1 MTKVRQKQNQLGRP
15 RLKIDLNILANLAQI
30 GCPDYEIAKILN
42 ISARTLSRNYAEYID
57 ENREKG
63 KASLRKKMWDKALK
77 KDNTMM
83 QIWLSKNYL
92 GFKDK
97 IETHN
102 TTKVSDSYIWN
113 MRDKWLKKN
122 LFSVIKN
129 QKHKKKTE
137 YKNNNSIKRT

>member
-1 MTKVRQKQNQLGRP
+1 MKTDKIKAKTQKKQNPLGRP
-15 RLKIDLNILANLAQI
+15 RLKIDLNLLANLAQI
-30 GCPDYEIAKILN
+30 GCPVYEHAKMLRL
-42 ISARTLSRNYAEYID
+42 SPRTLSRNYAEYID

-102 TTKVSDSYIWN
+102 TTEPIP
-113 MRDKWLKKN
+113 
-122 LFSVIKN
+122 FVIEADAEEVN
-129 QKHKKKTE
+129 G
-137 YKNNNSIKRT
+137 

>member
-1 MTKVRQKQNQLGRP
+1 MKTDKNKAKTQKKQNPLGRP

-30 GCPDYEIAKILN
+30 GCPDYEIAKILG
-42 ISARTLSRNYAEYID
+42 ISPRTLSRNYAEYID

-97 IETHN
+97 IET
-102 TTKVSDSYIWN
+102 TDVKEPIP
-113 MRDKWLKKN
+113 L
-122 LFSVIKN
+122 VIEAEVDN
-129 QKHKKKTE
+129 G
-137 YKNNNSIKRT
+137 

>member
-1 MTKVRQKQNQLGRP
+1 MDKTKAKTQKKQNQLGRP
-15 RLKIDLNILANLAQI
+15 RLKIDINILANLAQI
-30 GCPDYEIAKILN
+30 GWPDYEIAKILN
-42 ISARTLSRNYAEYID
+42 ISPRTLSRNYAEFID

-97 IETHN
+97 IET
-102 TTKVSDSYIWN
+102 TDVKEPIP
-113 MRDKWLKKN
+113 L
-122 LFSVIKN
+122 VIEAEVDN
-129 QKHKKKTE
+129 G
-137 YKNNNSIKRT
+137 

>member
-1 MTKVRQKQNQLGRP
+1 MDKNKTKTQKKQNYLGRP
-15 RLKIDLNILANLAQI
+15 RIKIDLNVLGNLAQI

-42 ISARTLSRNYAEYID
+42 ISPRTLSRNYAEFID

-97 IETHN
+97 IET
-102 TTKVSDSYIWN
+102 TDVKEPIP
-113 MRDKWLKKN
+113 L
-122 LFSVIKN
+122 VIEAEV
-129 QKHKKKTE
+129 QDG
-137 YKNNNSIKRT
+137 

>member
-1 MTKVRQKQNQLGRP
+1 MKTDKNKAKTQKKQNQLGRP

-42 ISARTLSRNYAEYID
+42 ISPRTLSRNYAEFID

-77 KDNTMM
+77 NDNTMM

-97 IETHN
+97 IET
-102 TTKVSDSYIWN
+102 TDVKEPIP
-113 MRDKWLKKN
+113 L
-122 LFSVIKN
+122 VIEAEVDN
-129 QKHKKKTE
+129 G
-137 YKNNNSIKRT
+137 

>member
-1 MTKVRQKQNQLGRP
+1 MKTDKNKAKTQKKQNQLGRP

-42 ISARTLSRNYAEYID
+42 ISPRTLSRNYAEFID

-63 KASLRKKMWDKALK
+63 KASLRKNMWDKALK

-102 TTKVSDSYIWN
+102 TTEPIP
-113 MRDKWLKKN
+113 L
-122 LFSVIKN
+122 VIEADAEEVN
-129 QKHKKKTE
+129 G
-137 YKNNNSIKRT
+137 

>member
-1 MTKVRQKQNQLGRP
+1 MKTDKNKAKTQKKQNPLGRP

-30 GCPDYEIAKILN
+30 GSPDYEIAKILG
-42 ISARTLSRNYAEYID
+42 ISPRTLSRNYAEYID

-92 GFKDK
+92 GFKD
-97 IETHN
+97 
-102 TTKVSDSYIWN
+102 
-113 MRDKWLKKN
+113 
-122 LFSVIKN
+122 
-129 QKHKKKTE
+129 
-137 YKNNNSIKRT
+137 

>member
-1 MTKVRQKQNQLGRP
+1 MKTDKNKAKTQKKQNQLGRP
-15 RLKIDLNILANLAQI
+15 RLKIDINILANLAQI

-42 ISARTLSRNYAEYID
+42 ISPRTLSRNYAEFID

-97 IETHN
+97 IET
-102 TTKVSDSYIWN
+102 TDVKEPIP
-113 MRDKWLKKN
+113 L
-122 LFSVIKN
+122 VIEAEVDN
-129 QKHKKKTE
+129 G
-137 YKNNNSIKRT
+137 

>member
-1 MTKVRQKQNQLGRP
+1 MTTQKRHNQVGRP
-15 RLKIDLNILANLAQI
+15 RLQIDLKILANLAQI
-30 GCPDYEIAKILN
+30 GCPDYEIARILG
-42 ISARTLSRNYAEYID
+42 ISARTLQRNFADFID

-77 KDNTMM
+77 KDNTHM

-102 TTKVSDSYIWN
+102 TTEPIPLIIEADVEDVN
-113 MRDKWLKKN
+113 G
-122 LFSVIKN
+122 
-129 QKHKKKTE
+129 
-137 YKNNNSIKRT
+137 

>member
-1 MTKVRQKQNQLGRP
+1 MKIDKSKAKTQKKQNPLGRP
-15 RLKIDLNILANLAQI
+15 RLKIDINILANLAQI

-42 ISARTLSRNYAEYID
+42 ISPRTLSRNYAEFID

-97 IETHN
+97 IET
-102 TTKVSDSYIWN
+102 TDVKEPIP
-113 MRDKWLKKN
+113 L
-122 LFSVIKN
+122 VIEAEVDN
-129 QKHKKKTE
+129 G
-137 YKNNNSIKRT
+137 

>member
-1 MTKVRQKQNQLGRP
+1 MKTDKSKAKTQKKQNPLGRP

-30 GCPDYEIAKILN
+30 GCPDYEIAKILG
-42 ISARTLSRNYAEYID
+42 ISPRTLSRNYAEYID

-97 IETHN
+97 IET
-102 TTKVSDSYIWN
+102 TDIKEPIPLIIEAESEI
-113 MRDKWLKKN
+113 KK
-122 LFSVIKN
+122 
-129 QKHKKKTE
+129 
-137 YKNNNSIKRT
+137 